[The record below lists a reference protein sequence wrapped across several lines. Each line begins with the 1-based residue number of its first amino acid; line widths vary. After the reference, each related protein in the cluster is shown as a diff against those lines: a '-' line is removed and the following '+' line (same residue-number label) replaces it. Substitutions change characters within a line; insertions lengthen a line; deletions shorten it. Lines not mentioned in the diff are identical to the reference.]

1 MVLAGNLYS
10 ESLVRILT
18 RFHDPYVVEA
28 FVVARIVVVG
38 EVGELSAGETCF
50 YVESY
55 GHGEEGV
62 LAETLVELLHI
73 DE

>member
-1 MVLAGNLYS
+1 MVLASDLDS
-10 ESLVRILT
+10 KPLVRILT
-18 RFHDPYVVEA
+18 RFHDPHVVEA

-62 LAETLVELLHI
+62 LTERLVELLHV

>member
-1 MVLAGNLYS
+1 MVLAGNLDS
-10 ESLVRILT
+10 EPLVGILT
-18 RFHDPYVVEA
+18 RFDDPHVVEP

-38 EVGELSAGETCF
+38 EVGEFGAGETCF

-62 LAETLVELLHI
+62 LT
-73 DE
+73 